1 MAAVTPCLASLGQV
15 GGLGLGAAALAD
27 WSAFVRLSKE
37 KQALAEG
44 LGGGVNTIPFVPAA
58 VSCEEREADKASLS
72 AREGL
77 LVIVV
82 SLTQRGNSAHVGHP
96 AHTHS

>member
-1 MAAVTPCLASLGQV
+1 M
-15 GGLGLGAAALAD
+15 GGPGLGAAVLAD

-37 KQALAEG
+37 KQTLAKG
-44 LGGGVNTIPFVPAA
+44 LGGGVNTIPFVPSA
-58 VSCEEREADKASLS
+58 VSCEEKEVDKAALLS
-72 AREGL
+72 REGQ

-96 AHTHS
+96 AHTHD